1 MALEDEDL
9 FCRDLPS
16 RPRPEI
22 GTVLVTGATGYI
34 GGRLVPELLA
44 RGYRVRIMVRA
55 ASVEHQP
62 RWPRAEIV
70 VADAL
75 EIEDLRRALRGIHT
89 AYYLIHSLLLK
100 RKEFELTDI
109 QAADK
114 FRKAA
119 EENGVQRII
128 YLGGLGDVQSPLSPH
143 LRSRI
148 RVAEELHRGLTPVT
162 NLRAAIIIGS
172 GSASYE
178 IIEHLVR
185 NLPVLFV
192 PHWAKTKCQPIAV
205 RDVIKYLVGVL
216 EVPETTGKSYDIGG
230 RDVLTYKE
238 MFKILVRIS
247 GKRRLFLP
255 SPISHIGFCSYFTS
269 FFTPVPA
276 RITWSLME
284 GITNE
289 VVCQNDEVKR
299 VLAFEPLSY
308 KEALLR
314 AMSREE
320 QDAVHTRWSDA
331 YPPAHELAIKLHEI
345 QGPVRYTSSYS
356 LVTEKKA
363 RALFHSICRIGGKE
377 GWFYGNWMWRLR
389 GWLDRLLMGVGTSR
403 GRRSRASLEVNDV
416 IDFWRVEALEPDAM
430 LLLRAEMKL
439 PGMAWL
445 RFSVRPE
452 GDRNRLSV
460 NAYYQP
466 RGWFGKP
473 YWYMFLP
480 FHFFIFHNL
489 IEQIERKSGSP
500 VPTQGDSGA
509 NLV

>member
-1 MALEDEDL
+1 MVLENDDL
-9 FCRDLPS
+9 FCHDLPS
-16 RPRPEI
+16 TPRPEL

-62 RWPRAEIV
+62 RWPSAEIV

-75 EIEDLRRALRGIHT
+75 EFDDLRRALKGIHT
-89 AYYLIHSLLLK
+89 AYFLIHSLHLG
-100 RKEFELTDI
+100 RQEFQLTDL
-109 QAADK
+109 QAAYN

-119 EENGVQRII
+119 EERDVRRII
-128 YLGGLGDVQSPLSPH
+128 YLGGLGDVQSTLSSH
-143 LRSRI
+143 LQSRI
-148 RVAEELHRGLTPVT
+148 RVAQELARGEIPLTH
-162 NLRAAIIIGS
+162 LRAAIIIGS

-178 IIEHLVR
+178 IIAHLVQ
-185 NLPVLFV
+185 NLPVLFI
-192 PHWAKTKCQPIAV
+192 PRWAKTKCQPIAV
-205 RDVIKYLVGVL
+205 RDVIKYLVGML

-238 MFKILVRIS
+238 MFKILARIR
-247 GKRRLFLP
+247 GKTRFSLP
-255 SPISHIGFCSYFTS
+255 CPISHIGFCAYIAS

-276 RITWSLME
+276 RITRCLME
-284 GITNE
+284 SITNE
-289 VVCQNDEVKR
+289 VVCQNDDVKR
-299 VLAFEPLSY
+299 VLSFEPLSY
-308 KEALLR
+308 KESLLK

-320 QDAVHTRWSDA
+320 QDAVRTRWSDA
-331 YPPAHELAIKLHEI
+331 YPPAHELAMKLHEI
-345 QGPVRYTSSYS
+345 EKPVRYTCSYS

-363 RALFHSICRIGGKE
+363 SSLFRSICRIGGKE
-377 GWFYGNWMWRLR
+377 GWFHGNWMWWLR
-389 GWLDRLLMGVGTSR
+389 GRIDRLLMGVGISR
-403 GRRSRASLEVNDV
+403 GRRSSSSLRVNDV
-416 IDFWRVEALEPDAM
+416 IDFWRVEKLNPDAL

-445 RFSVRPE
+445 EFNIDPE
-452 GDRNRLSV
+452 GEKNHLSV

-480 FHFFIFHNL
+480 FHFFIFHDL
-489 IEQIERKSGSP
+489 IKQIEGRS
-500 VPTQGDSGA
+500 
-509 NLV
+509 

>member
-1 MALEDEDL
+1 M
-9 FCRDLPS
+9 
-16 RPRPEI
+16 
-22 GTVLVTGATGYI
+22 GTVLVTGPTGYI

-44 RGYRVRIMVRA
+44 RRYRVRIMVRA

-62 RWPRAEIV
+62 RWPNAEIV

-75 EIEDLRRALRGIHT
+75 EIDDLRRALRGIHT
-89 AYYLIHSLLLK
+89 AYYLIHSLHLG
-100 RKEFELTDI
+100 RKEFELREL
-109 QAADK
+109 QAADN

-119 EENGVQRII
+119 EERNVQRII
-128 YLGGLGDVQSPLSPH
+128 YLGGLGNVKSTLSAH
-143 LRSRI
+143 LRSRM
-148 RVAEELHRGLTPVT
+148 RVGEELNRGKIPTT

-178 IIEHLVR
+178 IIQHLVQ
-185 NLPVLFV
+185 NLPVLFI
-192 PHWAKTKCQPIAV
+192 PRWANTKCQPIAV
-205 RDVIKYLVGVL
+205 RDVIKYLVGML

-230 RDVLTYKE
+230 TDVLTYQDMLKTLAH
-238 MFKILVRIS
+238 IHS
-247 GKRRLFLP
+247 KRRFFLP
-255 SPISHIGFCSYFTS
+255 SPISHIGLCSYITS

-276 RITWSLME
+276 RITRCLME

-289 VVCQNDEVKR
+289 VVCQHDDVRR
-299 VLAFEPLSY
+299 VLPFKPLSY

-320 QDAVHTRWSDA
+320 RDAIHTRWSDA
-331 YPPAHELAIKLHEI
+331 YPPAHELAMKLHEI
-345 QGPVRYTSSYS
+345 EEPIRYTSSYS

-363 RALFHSICRIGGKE
+363 SSLFRSICRIGGKE
-377 GWFYGNWMWRLR
+377 GWFHGNWMWWLR
-389 GWLDRLLMGVGTSR
+389 GLIDRLLMGVGTSR
-403 GRRSRASLEVNDV
+403 GRRSSLSLRVNDV
-416 IDFWRVEALEPDAM
+416 IDFWRVEELEQDAM

-452 GDRNRLSV
+452 GNMNRLSV

-466 RGWFGKP
+466 RGWFGRP

-489 IEQIERKSGSP
+489 IKQIERKS
-500 VPTQGDSGA
+500 
-509 NLV
+509 